1 VNVEHADTIK
11 DVIAFITARWKD
23 DEDAAKA
30 LLGWMD
36 GREPTEAE
44 MEVLADNVLGLLMGM
59 TDFAIS
65 QLQLM
70 GMIAGVGMEKMM
82 TTIGIQMAKM
92 VD

>member
-1 VNVEHADTIK
+1 MDVEHADTIK
-11 DVIAFITARWKD
+11 DIIAFITARWKD

-30 LLGWMD
+30 IMGWMD

-44 MEVLADNVLGLLMGM
+44 MEVLADNVMGLLMGV

-65 QLQLM
+65 QLQFMAMLT
-70 GMIAGVGMEKMM
+70 GVCMEKMM
-82 TTIGIQMAKM
+82 SVLGIQMARM

>member
-1 VNVEHADTIK
+1 MDAECADHMK

-30 LLGWMD
+30 IMGWPGD
-36 GREPTEAE
+36 HKPTEAE
-44 MEVLADNVLGLLMGM
+44 MEILGVNVIRLLFGV

-65 QLQLM
+65 QLQFMAMLT
-70 GMIAGVGMEKMM
+70 GVSMEKMM
-82 TTIGIQMAKM
+82 SVLGIQMARM